1 MLGRLS
7 TWTTRLHATATAHLV
22 THLPGRA
29 NRGHTDL
36 EHGDGG
42 YSAEAVVVTALLVA
56 CAILVVGIIVAKVTN
71 LANSIQM

>member
-1 MLGRLS
+1 MFSWLS
-7 TWTTRLHATATAHLV
+7 TWTTRLHASATAHLV
-22 THLPGRA
+22 THLRS
-29 NRGHTDL
+29 RTDR

-56 CAILVVGIIVAKVTN
+56 CAILVVGIIVTKVTN